1 MSKVDLI
8 LKLNVRKDERTVE
21 PVETGG
27 RISYLFR
34 TLSLQFKRIF
44 LTNLVYVGIFALP
57 LLFSAFVLPII
68 LQNVVMNGKSFI
80 GNFGIGFPNIADSLP
95 DALALLAYYHRIIL
109 YPCLIFSVFV
119 AFVGLSGVFYV
130 ARGIMWGETVSMR
143 SFFRGI
149 KKFWSRFMATG
160 AVVSGVVAGML
171 YGMGWHLAL
180 MRAGAATAG
189 SWVVFFALILVG
201 FAVLMYVGLLLP
213 TFVCYR
219 FTPRQAMQNAL
230 YLNLVSILPSIIV
243 SIFAVGIMLLNLV
256 GTFVNYLMVAFMAI
270 MGFMFYALLY
280 TDYAH
285 FNFDAYIVP
294 QVDPKNPEGRREVS
308 ITKAGRNKGAA
319 QSNNP
324 YARPEQT
331 KRKAPP
337 KYGRYRAQNKKGK
350 KRR

>member
-21 PVETGG
+21 PIETGG

-44 LTNLVYVGIFALP
+44 LTNLVYAAIFGLP

-68 LQNVVMNGKSFI
+68 LQNIVMNGKSFI
-80 GNFGIGFPNIADSLP
+80 GNFGIGFPNVADSLA
-95 DALALLAYYHRIIL
+95 DALAQLAYYHRVIL
-109 YPCLIFSVFV
+109 YPCIIGSVFL

-149 KKFWSRFMATG
+149 KKYWQRFMATG
-160 AVVSGVVAGML
+160 AVVTGLVAAML
-171 YGMGWHLAL
+171 YGMGWHLSL
-180 MRAGAATAG
+180 LRAGEANAG
-189 SWVVFFALILVG
+189 SWVLFIALILVG
-201 FAVLMYVGLLLP
+201 FAALLYIGLLLP
-213 TFVCYR
+213 TFVGYR
-219 FTPRQAMQNAL
+219 FTPRQAMQNAF
-230 YLNLVSILPSIIV
+230 YLNLVSIIPSIIV
-243 SIFAVGIMLLNLV
+243 SLFAVGLMLLNLI
-256 GTFVNYLMVAFMAI
+256 GGFVSYLLLAFLLI

-285 FNFDAYIVP
+285 FNFDAYIGP
-294 QVDPKNPEGRREVS
+294 QVDPRNPEGRREVT
-308 ITKAGRNKGAA
+308 ITKPGKAKGG
-319 QSNNP
+319 QSANP
-324 YARPEQT
+324 YAKPDQG
-331 KRKAPP
+331 KRNAPP
-337 KYGRYRAQNKKGK
+337 KYGRYRAKNKKGK